1 MTIDRLSKDYTNTSN
16 KQETDKEEKDRLFIE
31 KSVAFLNEN
40 ISNST
45 LLVEDLA
52 QHLGMSRTAYYNKMK
67 QLTGLSPVNF
77 IKQMRIKQALKF
89 LEDDTLSISEIAYM
103 VGFTDPKYFSRS
115 FKAEMDMTPT
125 QYIEKK
131 KSEGKPT

>member
-1 MTIDRLSKDYTNTSN
+1 
-16 KQETDKEEKDRLFIE
+16 
-31 KSVAFLNEN
+31 
-40 ISNST
+40 
-45 LLVEDLA
+45 
-52 QHLGMSRTAYYNKMK
+52 MSRTAYYNKMK